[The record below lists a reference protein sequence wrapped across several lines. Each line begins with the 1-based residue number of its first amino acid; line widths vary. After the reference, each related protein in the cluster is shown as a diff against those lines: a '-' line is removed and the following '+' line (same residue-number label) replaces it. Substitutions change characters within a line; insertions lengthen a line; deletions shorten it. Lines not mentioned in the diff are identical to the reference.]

1 VEYLD
6 IHIHLQFIHIHLEK
20 DDMGNFLA
28 ISARIWAMISMDRT
42 KKQYNLSQS
51 INKYPFSIF
60 NSLKLFMKR

>member
-51 INKYPFSIF
+51 I
-60 NSLKLFMKR
+60 